1 MRSCVS
7 VVTQLGHMSFEFFD
21 ISTEAIL
28 DEPSLAD
35 ATRTR
40 IKAGGIGVVRQFIDQ
55 GLARDIRDYLSKV
68 GQNSLPTYE
77 PIEIGRPNFHRLNL
91 DDERAHVRGCF
102 HQFVFYPWNQDI
114 FDLFQIFE
122 NLFRLKNLIT
132 GNSAERFIGRHG
144 EDGVVSRL
152 AFQFYPSGK
161 GFLNRHQDPHGEH
174 QLTVPT
180 VCFSEKPHDFQAG
193 GAFVEDDDGSR
204 HYLDDR
210 TAIGDVVFFDARLVH
225 GVESIDPGVVRPW
238 LDFVG
243 RWTCLIATNKV
254 AGNHQ
259 ISNAIDLGK
268 QQQ

>member
-1 MRSCVS
+1 MS
-7 VVTQLGHMSFEFFD
+7 VEFFD
-21 ISTEAIL
+21 ISSASIL
-28 DEPSLAD
+28 NEPILAD
-35 ATRTR
+35 AIREK
-40 IKAGGIGVVRQFIDQ
+40 IQAGGVGVVRQFIDQ
-55 GLARDIRDYLSKV
+55 SLAIEIRHYLTTV
-68 GQNSLPTYE
+68 GRNSLPTYE
-77 PIEIGRPNFHRLNL
+77 PIEIGRPNFHRLNF

-102 HQFVFYPWNQDI
+102 HQFVFYPWNQDV
-114 FDLFQIFE
+114 FGLFQIFE

-180 VCFSEKPHDFQAG
+180 VCFSEKSRDFQSG
-193 GAFVEDDDGSR
+193 GAFVEDVDGTR
-204 HYLDDR
+204 HYIDDNV
-210 TAIGDVVFFDARLVH
+210 TIGDVVFFDARLIH
-225 GVESIDPGVVRPW
+225 GVEIVDSGVVRPW

-254 AGNHQ
+254 TGNNQ
-259 ISNAIDLGK
+259 IPNAMDLEKKK
-268 QQQ
+268 Q